1 MIFFMNNKKGFLLA
15 EETLKIVVAII
26 CIIFLIYLLGAIYS
40 SNVSSRKMGEAT
52 ETLSRMNSIIS
63 SLEEG
68 ESESQDI
75 LDPTGWHL
83 YSFVEGE
90 KPNSCLNNNC
100 LCICDNSLLTS
111 QLKKCDDKGV
121 CLEVEN
127 LEGPGIDL
135 EIGSDKDFL
144 FVEIKKQDEKIFIKK
159 IK

>member
-1 MIFFMNNKKGFLLA
+1 MKNKKGFLLA

-26 CIIFLIYLLGAIYS
+26 CLIFLIYLLGAIYS
-40 SNVSSRKMGEAT
+40 SNVSARKIEEAT
-52 ETLSRMNSIIS
+52 ETLSRMNTLIS

-90 KPNSCLNNNC
+90 KPNSCLGHSC
-100 LCICDNSLLTS
+100 LCICDNVLTTLITS
-111 QLKKCDDKGV
+111 QSEKCDDKGV
-121 CLEVEN
+121 CLDVEN
-127 LEGPGIDL
+127 LEGPGIDF

-159 IK
+159 LK